1 VTERE
6 PVPTAP
12 PPPPGA
18 HGPHPG
24 VPPLEGAGSRARSRA
39 HSLVSVP
46 AGTGIAAAAIGLYFV
61 GQLAAGLL
69 IGAWFVAWDGS
80 TVGPE
85 ELTIAPVA
93 LLLAAVGGQVIGLAA
108 SLAFLR
114 MRRIDLAGV
123 IGATRPAGRLLLI
136 GTGVGAGML
145 VAASLVVAAL
155 MRLTGSEQPA
165 DQFLL
170 DELTRGGA
178 STALAF
184 VAAVVLAPVAEE
196 LLFRGLLFRALLQRR
211 SVHVA
216 ALVSAVVFALVHVD
230 VAVSQPLALVGLTLV
245 GVVLA
250 HAYERTGS
258 LLVPIAGHAAFNGIT
273 LVVAL
278 VGDRMGVTMIALWHA
293 SAAVLG

>member
-1 VTERE
+1 MVDRE
-6 PVPTAP
+6 NAPTAP
-12 PPPPGA
+12 PPPAGA

-24 VPPLEGAGSRARSRA
+24 VPPLEGVPFGARA
-39 HSLVSVP
+39 LTPLP
-46 AGTGIAAAAIGLYFV
+46 ASTGVAAAAIALYFV
-61 GQLAAGLL
+61 GQLVAGLL
-69 IGAWFVAWDGS
+69 IGAWFVAWDGG

-85 ELTIAPVA
+85 DLTITPVA
-93 LLLAAVGGQVIGLAA
+93 LLLAAVGGQLIGLGA
-108 SLAFLR
+108 SLGFLR
-114 MRRIDLAGV
+114 MRRIDLAAV
-123 IGATRPAGRLLLI
+123 VGATRPAGRLLAI

-155 MRLTGSEQPA
+155 VRLTGSEQAA

-178 STALAF
+178 STVLAF
-184 VAAVVLAPVAEE
+184 VAAVVLAPLAEE
-196 LLFRGLLFRALLQRR
+196 LLFRGLLFRALLQRYR
-211 SVHVA
+211 VNVA
-216 ALVSAVVFALVHVD
+216 AIVSALVFAVVHVD

-250 HAYERTGS
+250 HAYQRTGS

-278 VGDRMGVTMIALWHA
+278 VGDRLGVTMTAGWSLLG
-293 SAAVLG
+293 AVLGW

>member
-1 VTERE
+1 VAERE
-6 PVPTAP
+6 VVPSAP
-12 PPPPGA
+12 PPPTGA

-24 VPPLEGAGSRARSRA
+24 VPPLEGLPLGARALA
-39 HSLVSVP
+39 PVP
-46 AGTGIAAAAIGLYFV
+46 ASTGVAAAAIALYFV
-61 GQLAAGLL
+61 GQLVAGLL

-85 ELTIAPVA
+85 DLTIAPVA

-108 SLAFLR
+108 SLGFLR
-114 MRRIDLAGV
+114 MRRIDLAAV
-123 IGATRPAGRLLLI
+123 VGATRPAGRLLLI

-155 MRLTGSEQPA
+155 MRLTGSEQAA

-178 STALAF
+178 STVLAF
-184 VAAVVLAPVAEE
+184 IAAVVLAPIAEE
-196 LLFRGLLFRALLQRR
+196 LLFRGLLFRALLQRYR
-211 SVHVA
+211 VNVA
-216 ALVSAVVFALVHVD
+216 AIVSAVVFAVVHID

-245 GVVLA
+245 GIVLA
-250 HAYERTGS
+250 HVYQRTDS

-278 VGDRMGVTMIALWHA
+278 VGDRLGVAMAAVWSPLG
-293 SAAVLG
+293 AVLG